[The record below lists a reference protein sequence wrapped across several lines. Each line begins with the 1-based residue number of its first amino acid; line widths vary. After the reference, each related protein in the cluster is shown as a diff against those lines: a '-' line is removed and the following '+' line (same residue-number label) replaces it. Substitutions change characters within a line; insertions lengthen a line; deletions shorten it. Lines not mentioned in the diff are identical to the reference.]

1 MMVVEPRVQVLVLA
15 AGKGTR
21 MRSET
26 AKVLHAALG
35 LPLLEH
41 VLRAVEPLGGGATVV
56 VGHEGET
63 VRQAFAARQNVTF
76 VHQEPQLG
84 TGHAVQVASAGLR
97 PDLPVLVVYGD
108 TPLLTTATLE
118 GLIAA
123 HDAASGA
130 AALLSAR
137 LDDAGA
143 YGRVVR
149 SQDGSLEQIV
159 EASDASAE
167 ELALREINAGVYV
180 FDVGRLL
187 ERLGALE
194 AANAQGE
201 LFLTDLVGLLVRDGE
216 KVAVAQVSDP
226 TEVMGVNTQAELAEA
241 SRLLR
246 DRRLRALMLEGVV
259 VEDPA
264 TTWVGLDCLVEPGAV
279 LRPSTIVE
287 GHSVVRSAAHVGP
300 FVRLVAADVG
310 AGAEVLDHC
319 LVRDSRIGPGAMIG
333 PFAHIRP
340 ESVVGERAKVGNFV
354 ELKKTRLGDGAKA
367 PHLTYLGDT
376 VVGERSNIGA
386 GTITCNYDG
395 VAKHPTEI
403 GPGAFVGSHSTLV
416 APIRIGAGAYVGAG
430 STLTEDVPEDA
441 LALGRARQVVKPEW
455 AARRRRAREQR

>member
-76 VHQEPQLG
+76 VPQEPQLG

-123 HDAASGA
+123 HDAARGS

-149 SQDGSLEQIV
+149 SRDGSLERIV
-159 EASDASAE
+159 ESSDASAE

-201 LFLTDLVGLLVRDGE
+201 LFLTDLVGLLVQDGE

-287 GHSVVRSAAHVGP
+287 GNSVVRSGARVGP

-367 PHLTYLGDT
+367 PHLTYLGDA

-395 VAKHPTEI
+395 TAKHPTEI

-430 STLTEDVPEDA
+430 STLTDDVPEDA